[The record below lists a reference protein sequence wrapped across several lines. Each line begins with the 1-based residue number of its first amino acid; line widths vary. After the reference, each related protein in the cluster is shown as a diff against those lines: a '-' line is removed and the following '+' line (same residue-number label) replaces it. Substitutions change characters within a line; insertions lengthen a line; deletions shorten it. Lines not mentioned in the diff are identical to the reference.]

1 MALKTFRQN
10 DEHDVV
16 NLFGYHA
23 GDSLASGTVVKISE
37 GVALDEKGPVETM
50 GAIGSAVN
58 NTVSLRYGTRA
69 KIVPITTKTDVALG
83 ITLMSVAEVD
93 ENGELLKFNPRKAA
107 EMGVVLKGQAIPV
120 LTKGVVHMPIAGSGA
135 AGSAVRLSDSVD
147 GGLTT
152 ASDGTIVGKTLSA
165 IVGGAA
171 IVQLNF

>member
-1 MALKTFRQN
+1 MALKTFRQY

-23 GDSLASGTVVKISE
+23 GDSLDSGTVVKISE
-37 GVALDEKGPVETM
+37 GVALDSNGPTESM
-50 GAIGSAVN
+50 GSIGNAYT

-69 KIVPITTKTDVALG
+69 KVVPITTKTDVALG
-83 ITLMSVAEVD
+83 ITLMKVAEVD

-152 ASDGTIVGKTLSA
+152 AGDGTVVGKTLSA
-165 IVGGAA
+165 IVDGSA
-171 IVQLNF
+171 ILQLNF

>member
-1 MALKTFRQN
+1 MALKTFRQY

-23 GDSLASGTVVKISE
+23 ADSLDSGTVVKISE
-37 GVALDEKGPVETM
+37 GVALDSNGPTESM
-50 GAIGSAVN
+50 GSVGNAYT

-69 KIVPITTKTDVALG
+69 KVVPITTKTDVALG
-83 ITLMSVAEVD
+83 ITLMKVAEVD

-120 LTKGVVHMPIAGSGA
+120 LTRGVVHITLAGTGV
-135 AGSAVRLSDSVD
+135 AGSAVRLSDTVD

-152 ASDGTIVGKTLSA
+152 SGDGNIVGKTLSA
-165 IVGGAA
+165 IVSGEA
-171 IVQLNF
+171 IAQLNF